1 MAVGEKGKLPKE
13 GKDHILYKAQE
24 TAGEMGCMAI
34 LWGYTKM
41 KQTKLYHKGL
51 AEGAWHTHPHSRAPC
66 SSTLML
72 IISLDVKGLFKM
84 PKRGWRDGSVVRLL
98 FQKF

>member
-41 KQTKLYHKGL
+41 
-51 AEGAWHTHPHSRAPC
+51 
-66 SSTLML
+66 
-72 IISLDVKGLFKM
+72 
-84 PKRGWRDGSVVRLL
+84 
-98 FQKF
+98 